1 MHAPATASPGAMALL
16 ALAEHGEACG
26 ACDIL
31 TPSTAYPRS
40 DYDARDAAV
49 SAMPEEQTGRES

>member
-1 MHAPATASPGAMALL
+1 MALL